1 MCNIVEKVENN
12 NRQITRNILRVYR
25 FQYVYAIQHGTSY
38 LPYIFHAVWHNE
50 SAYISIFMFGEIDLV

>member
-1 MCNIVEKVENN
+1 MENN

-25 FQYVYAIQHGTSY
+25 FQYVYAIQHDISY